1 MPAARIDTKQLI
13 DEHPFGPYQVCIFL
27 MCFAIATLDGFDS
40 IMIGAAVPGML
51 ATLKLQPVAIGWIFT
66 LQALGVIAGAIVLG
80 SLADRVGRK
89 HMLIAATL
97 IFGFF
102 SLLIAYS
109 TTFTEIAIYRA
120 LSGVGLGGAVPSALA
135 FGCEYAPQRMRATV
149 TTGIW
154 LALPLGGMLSGFTGI
169 WLIPHYGWT
178 ILFMVGGI
186 VPLIVAALA
195 YMLLP
200 ESLSY
205 LSERGIDQA
214 QMRRIAVRI
223 APELGNQPDAQFYSS
238 EEKAPGVPVARLFT
252 DGRAVSTLLLWAVFF
267 LSFFIMIFFVSW
279 APTLL
284 TKLGA
289 TQQQASGTLVAWNIG
304 SMLATLIIGRLIDK
318 TGYFRV
324 LPWAFIVIALA
335 VWVLGALVT
344 QSYLIVAFLIAVV
357 GFFVGG
363 SNSGLMALAATS
375 YPVSLRST
383 GVGWAYGVGGRV
395 GAMVG
400 PMLGGVLL
408 QNGWSAGEICYVMG
422 LPVLLGSGVLW
433 LLKRETER
441 RNQGA
446 TSPITPS
453 PVPAE

>member
-1 MPAARIDTKQLI
+1 
-13 DEHPFGPYQVCIFL
+13 
-27 MCFAIATLDGFDS
+27 
-40 IMIGAAVPGML
+40 
-51 ATLKLQPVAIGWIFT
+51 
-66 LQALGVIAGAIVLG
+66 
-80 SLADRVGRK
+80 
-89 HMLIAATL
+89 MLIAATL

-109 TTFTEIAIYRA
+109 TTFTEIAICRA

-195 YMLLP
+195 YMVLP

-205 LSERGIDQA
+205 LSVRGSDQA

-238 EEKAPGVPVARLFT
+238 EEKAPGVPVARLFS
-252 DGRAVSTLLLWAVFF
+252 DGRAISTLLLWAVFF

-344 QSYLIVAFLIAVV
+344 QSYLIVAFLIATV

-363 SNSGLMALAATS
+363 SNALDRRRLGVWSRRSRGLN
-375 YPVSLRST
+375 
-383 GVGWAYGVGGRV
+383 GWADARRRAAAKRLERKRDLLRDGAARAARFGRAVAAQARNRTAQSGRHGVSCAEHSPRGMIARV
-395 GAMVG
+395 THYRV
-400 PMLGGVLL
+400 
-408 QNGWSAGEICYVMG
+408 
-422 LPVLLGSGVLW
+422 
-433 LLKRETER
+433 
-441 RNQGA
+441 A
-446 TSPITPS
+446 T
-453 PVPAE
+453 

>member
-1 MPAARIDTKQLI
+1 MPTARIDTRQLV
-13 DEHPFGPYQVCIFL
+13 DQHPFGAYQIWIFL
-27 MCFAIATLDGFDS
+27 MCFAIATMDGFDS

-80 SLADRVGRK
+80 PLADRVGRK
-89 HMLIAATL
+89 RMLIAATA

-102 SLLIAYS
+102 SLMIAYS
-109 TTFTEIAIYRA
+109 TTFGEIAIYRA
-120 LSGVGLGGAVPSALA
+120 LSGIGLGGAVPSALA
-135 FGCEYAPQRMRATV
+135 FGCEYAPQRMRATI

-178 ILFMVGGI
+178 VLFVVGGI
-186 VPLIVAALA
+186 VPLLIAALA

-200 ESLSY
+200 ESLAY
-205 LSERGIDQA
+205 LSARGTDQA
-214 QMRRIAVRI
+214 QMRRIAIRI
-223 APELGNQPDAQFYSS
+223 APEIGNQPDIQFYSS
-238 EEKAPGVPVARLFT
+238 EEKALGVPVTHLFT
-252 DGRAVSTLLLWAVFF
+252 DGRALSTLLLWAVFF

-324 LPWAFIVIALA
+324 LPWAFIAIALA

-344 QSYLIVAFLIAVV
+344 QSYLIVAFLIATV

-375 YPVSLRST
+375 YPVFMRST
-383 GVGWAYGVGGRV
+383 GVGWAYGIGGRV
-395 GAMVG
+395 GSMVG

-408 QNGWSAGEICYVMG
+408 QDGWSASEICYVMG
-422 LPVLLGSGVLW
+422 LPTLLGSVVLW
-433 LLKRETER
+433 VLKRETER
-441 RNQGA
+441 RNRA
-446 TSPITPS
+446 MTASVTPS
-453 PVPAE
+453 AVPAE